1 MVNCRQKLL
10 PMRFTTSFSFL
21 LLFVLGFV
29 SCSQQTETG
38 QLTPAVFAEKMKT
51 TGVVV
56 LDVRT
61 IDEFNSGHIEGA
73 KQLDYYE
80 TDSFNASI
88 DALDKNVTYLL
99 YCRSGG
105 RSGTTYDMMVQ
116 KGFKNVYNLEGG
128 MLAWQKANMPVV
140 AP

>member
-1 MVNCRQKLL
+1 
-10 PMRFTTSFSFL
+10 MRFTTSFSFL

-80 TDSFNASI
+80 TDSFDASI

>member
-1 MVNCRQKLL
+1 MVNCHQKLL
-10 PMRFTTSFSFL
+10 PMRITTSFSFL

-51 TGVVV
+51 AGVVV

-88 DALDKNVTYLL
+88 DALDKDVTYLL

>member
-1 MVNCRQKLL
+1 
-10 PMRFTTSFSFL
+10 MRFTTSFSFL

-38 QLTPAVFAEKMKT
+38 QLNPAVFAEKMKT

>member
-1 MVNCRQKLL
+1 
-10 PMRFTTSFSFL
+10 MRITTSFSFL

-88 DALDKNVTYLL
+88 DALDKDVTYLL

>member
-1 MVNCRQKLL
+1 
-10 PMRFTTSFSFL
+10 MRITTSLSFL
-21 LLFVLGFV
+21 LLFILGFV

-38 QLTPAVFAEKMKT
+38 QLTPALFAEKMKT

-61 IDEFNSGHIEGA
+61 IDEFSSGHIEGA

-80 TDSFNASI
+80 TDSFNAAI
-88 DALDKNVTYLL
+88 DALDKDVTYLL

-116 KGFKNVYNLEGG
+116 KGFKKVYNLEGG

>member
-1 MVNCRQKLL
+1 
-10 PMRFTTSFSFL
+10 MRFTTSFSFL

-105 RSGTTYDMMVQ
+105 RSGTTYDMMAQ

>member
-1 MVNCRQKLL
+1 
-10 PMRFTTSFSFL
+10 MRITTSFSFL

-38 QLTPAVFAEKMKT
+38 QLTPSVFSEKMKT
-51 TGVVV
+51 IGVVV

-80 TDSFNASI
+80 TDSFNAAI
-88 DALDKNVTYLL
+88 DALDKDVTYLL

>member
-1 MVNCRQKLL
+1 
-10 PMRFTTSFSFL
+10 MRFTTSFSFL

>member
-1 MVNCRQKLL
+1 
-10 PMRFTTSFSFL
+10 MRFTTSFSFL

-128 MLAWQKANMPVV
+128 MLAWQKANMPVI

>member
-1 MVNCRQKLL
+1 
-10 PMRFTTSFSFL
+10 MRFTTSFSFL

-88 DALDKNVTYLL
+88 DALDKDVTYLL